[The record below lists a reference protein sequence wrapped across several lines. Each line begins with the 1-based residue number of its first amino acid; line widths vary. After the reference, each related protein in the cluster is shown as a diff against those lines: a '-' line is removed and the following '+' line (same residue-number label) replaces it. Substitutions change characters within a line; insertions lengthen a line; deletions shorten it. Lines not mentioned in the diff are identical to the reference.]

1 MNKACII
8 WVLDSFRRVIF
19 IKNKKQMVLISLMLL
34 VLIIKIAFPSGIV
47 KYQNSKGNE
56 VNQKVIKLP
65 SESNTSVLNK
75 DGEKFNVGNV
85 LFNIYNF
92 LAIALSITVIVFAI
106 YFLQRRFLF
115 EGNKKLYYISTIYF
129 NVSKYK
135 GMNISF

>member
-1 MNKACII
+1 
-8 WVLDSFRRVIF
+8 
-19 IKNKKQMVLISLMLL
+19 MVLISLMLL

>member
-19 IKNKKQMVLISLMLL
+19 IKNKKQIVLISLMLL

-56 VNQKVIKLP
+56 VSQKVIKLP

-75 DGEKFNVGNV
+75 DGEKFSVGNV

-92 LAIALSITVIVFAI
+92 LAVELSITVIVFAI

-115 EGNKKLYYISTIYF
+115 EGNKKLYYILTIYF

>member
-8 WVLDSFRRVIF
+8 WVLDSSRRVIF
-19 IKNKKQMVLISLMLL
+19 IKNKKQMILISLMLL

-115 EGNKKLYYISTIYF
+115 EGNKKLFYILTIYF

-135 GMNISF
+135 GISISS